1 MLQNLFCFCGF
12 LLDSGGGDISGDIYE
27 STSFLRGK
35 GVWVGV
41 RSRLWLGRGREQVV
55 RRPPRRYRPMP
66 LSVPA
71 LVPVP
76 RPASTLQPGVGVG
89 ELDSAEVATAFS

>member
-1 MLQNLFCFCGF
+1 MVYIFFADFRLMVVVVVTVVG
-12 LLDSGGGDISGDIYE
+12 IS
-27 STSFLRGK
+27 SFLKGK

-55 RRPPRRYRPMP
+55 RRPRRYRPMP

-76 RPASTLQPGVGVG
+76 RPASTLQRGVGIG
-89 ELDSAEVATAFS
+89 KLDWAEAATAFS

>member
-1 MLQNLFCFCGF
+1 MLFIFFAFADFRLIVVVVLTVVG
-12 LLDSGGGDISGDIYE
+12 IS
-27 STSFLRGK
+27 SFLKGK

-76 RPASTLQPGVGVG
+76 RPASTLQRGVGIG
-89 ELDSAEVATAFS
+89 KLDWAEAATAFS